1 MALNW
6 VMLNPNRIPVPLPQE
21 MTVTTIDS
29 GVEISLTI
37 PDVPPTGASN
47 AGGSGGIK
55 KLKAYGKLYL
65 TDQRV
70 RRTTR
75 LLLIHIPKTDRRG
88 DTFLLSFCGDAQHTL
103 QFIFISDSPAFESL
117 SVPLHALLSTR
128 FEQPA
133 FGANYLSFEIRPSPE
148 GGLTDGTLVELRFR
162 DRAMFEFVSL
172 LEKARERAIYMKR
185 QGAEDEEG
193 LRQYHRSSTQV
204 LCV

>member
-70 RRTTR
+70 RRITR
-75 LLLIHIPKTDRRG
+75 LLP
-88 DTFLLSFCGDAQHTL
+88 Q
-103 QFIFISDSPAFESL
+103 
-117 SVPLHALLSTR
+117 
-128 FEQPA
+128 
-133 FGANYLSFEIRPSPE
+133 N
-148 GGLTDGTLVELRFR
+148 
-162 DRAMFEFVSL
+162 
-172 LEKARERAIYMKR
+172 
-185 QGAEDEEG
+185 
-193 LRQYHRSSTQV
+193 
-204 LCV
+204 